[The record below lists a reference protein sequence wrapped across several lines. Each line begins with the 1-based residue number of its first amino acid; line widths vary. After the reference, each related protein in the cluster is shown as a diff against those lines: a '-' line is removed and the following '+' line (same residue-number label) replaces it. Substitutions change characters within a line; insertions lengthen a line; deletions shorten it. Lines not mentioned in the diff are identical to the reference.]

1 MLFEDTT
8 GWITLSLGSTYN
20 LSSEVLEPEI
30 YYFKTPI
37 AMEKEMSP
45 LLMHAAN
52 SSVPMEPLDDMDET
66 ASESNDGTEHT
77 VATTA
82 TPGKE
87 LVTWLAAQ
95 PKLNARSKSG
105 YILFSAEWKKLSEE
119 QKKQYE
125 VRAEYIAN
133 ERAKQEAREPPHMR
147 ILLLQEHTVIDIRVI
162 GNMKRFYNALTP
174 KFKPGQIRVYMCKWQ
189 TCDFQYD
196 NPEELYDHVK
206 TVHTSQIVVDGENQF
221 VCLWTSCLKYRKDG
235 KPFPSLP
242 RLHRHIKEKHLA
254 TSAKSIYPNQ
264 RSKNYIPTYV
274 PGSSASSVTP
284 GTTTFV
290 AVQQPANGPQQV
302 HQTYTIQQAPLTY
315 VTQAVVSTHQI
326 VANGYVNGTAVA
338 VAPTAY
344 LAATPTVV
352 HTNSLTVIIH
362 ISKYDSVRGNCCCY
376 NITLTVLRILQAF
389 IFQCHMVTAS
399 TAQPIA
405 VAAQNYTA
413 VPLQTVS
420 YTAPST
426 SQQPSPIITDPGR
439 TIVQVPK
446 PAQPVFVAPPNTVQ
460 IKRVMH
466 SEVYLKYIESL
477 STSQQRTVSKYSRSL
492 LANQRNTTPPQKIS
506 TTQWLKEAKDNGVR
520 DEEVVKA
527 LWRLRDALLEST
539 VNIAREMDCTG
550 PL

>member
-1 MLFEDTT
+1 
-8 GWITLSLGSTYN
+8 
-20 LSSEVLEPEI
+20 
-30 YYFKTPI
+30 
-37 AMEKEMSP
+37 MSP
-45 LLMHAAN
+45 LLMHAGN

-77 VATTA
+77 AATTA

-105 YILFSAEWKKLSEE
+105 YILFSAEVRKKVMQENPEAGFGEVSKIVGIEWKKLSEE

-147 ILLLQEHTVIDIRVI
+147 IL
-162 GNMKRFYNALTP
+162 
-174 KFKPGQIRVYMCKWQ
+174 PGQIRVYMCKWQ

-206 TVHTSQIVVDGENQF
+206 TVHTSQIVIDGENQF

-290 AVQQPANGPQQV
+290 AVQQPTNGPQQV

-352 HTNSLTVIIH
+352 HTNSPH
-362 ISKYDSVRGNCCCY
+362 GYHPYQQVR
-376 NITLTVLRILQAF
+376 
-389 IFQCHMVTAS
+389 
-399 TAQPIA
+399 
-405 VAAQNYTA
+405 
-413 VPLQTVS
+413 
-420 YTAPST
+420 
-426 SQQPSPIITDPGR
+426 
-439 TIVQVPK
+439 QVNFFFP
-446 PAQPVFVAPPNTVQ
+446 FFF
-460 IKRVMH
+460 
-466 SEVYLKYIESL
+466 
-477 STSQQRTVSKYSRSL
+477 
-492 LANQRNTTPPQKIS
+492 
-506 TTQWLKEAKDNGVR
+506 
-520 DEEVVKA
+520 
-527 LWRLRDALLEST
+527 
-539 VNIAREMDCTG
+539 
-550 PL
+550 